1 MRDKGQDGASPMRIL
16 LVAENISRRL
26 SGETVVPY
34 HYFRQFLE
42 AGHDVRV
49 LCHARVRDDLSRDLP
64 ADMFARIRFVED
76 SGLQRLLFRLGRH
89 LPYRVQDLAI
99 NQLITFV
106 TQWRMRGI
114 ARAMIAQHG
123 IDVVFQPA
131 PIAAKAVSFMTG
143 LGRPVVI
150 GPMNGGMELPPAF
163 RHMDRPVARWLVSAA
178 RRGSALL
185 HRLAPGKL
193 RASTLLVS
201 NERTRASLPPG
212 VRGRIVQE
220 AESGVDFTHLPWRPE
235 HPKSRSDLVSF
246 VFCSRFVD
254 WKGITYLVRAF
265 APLAREGSARLD
277 LIGDGELFDDIRD
290 QIRREGLE
298 RQIILHGRVSVE
310 SYAALLDKSDVF
322 VTPSLRECGGLAMME
337 AMAVGLPIIGVDW
350 GGAAQYTSRTCA
362 MLVDPSSEEALVEG
376 LTDAMRTLAH
386 SAELR
391 TRMGLAARRHLE
403 RNGMGWDAKAARIL
417 AILRD
422 AIEAPHAGKATV
434 RPAAPKLRPHPASF

>member
-1 MRDKGQDGASPMRIL
+1 MRDKGQDAAPMRIL
-16 LVAENISRRL
+16 LVAENISLRL

-34 HYFRQFLE
+34 HYLRQFLD

-49 LCHARVRDDLSRDLP
+49 LCHARVRDDLRRDLSG
-64 ADMFARIRFVED
+64 DMYTRVRFVED
-76 SGLQRLLFRLGRH
+76 SPIQRFLFRLGKH

-106 TQWRMRGI
+106 TQWRMRSL
-114 ARAMIAQHG
+114 ARAMIAEHG
-123 IDVVFQPA
+123 IDIVFQPA

-178 RRGSALL
+178 RKGATLL

-193 RASTLLVS
+193 KASTLLVS

-220 AESGVDFTHLPWRPE
+220 AESGVDFTNLPWRPE

-265 APLAREGSARLD
+265 APLAREGGARLD
-277 LIGDGELFDDIRD
+277 LIGDGELFEDIRD
-290 QIRREGLE
+290 QIHREGLE
-298 RQIILHGRVSVE
+298 GQIILHGRVSVE
-310 SYAALLDKSDVF
+310 GYAALLDKSDVF

-337 AMAVGLPIIGVDW
+337 AMAVGLPIVGVDW

-362 MLVDPSSEEALVEG
+362 ILVDPASEEALVDG

-386 SAELR
+386 SADLR
-391 TRMGLAARRHLE
+391 AAMGIAARRHLE
-403 RNGMGWDAKAARIL
+403 ISGMGWDAKADRIL
-417 AILRD
+417 AVLRD
-422 AIEAPHAGKATV
+422 AIEAPHAGKAPART
-434 RPAAPKLRPHPASF
+434 AAPSLQPHPASF